1 MSDSAALSELLL
13 LLLLLR
19 KLTQLQQQKR
29 ARELSDKTYLINIH
43 FGELTK
49 AKCLT
54 CWRQQQTQRRLLL
67 RKQLRFGKTEKCDLK
82 LRQKRSVYK
91 TFVSLSF
98 SSELCPKSRRQRQ
111 IACARA
117 MVLIANRFRFESF
130 VFVFLFFFGWR
141 RQPQAASFSRP
152 QASRSLVQSASERLT
167 FEPETQLEAQKALWD
182 VSLARHS
189 YKTKHVSCS
198 R

>member
-1 MSDSAALSELLL
+1 M
-13 LLLLLR
+13 
-19 KLTQLQQQKR
+19 
-29 ARELSDKTYLINIH
+29 
-43 FGELTK
+43 
-49 AKCLT
+49 
-54 CWRQQQTQRRLLL
+54 

-152 QASRSLVQSASERLT
+152 QASRLYKVQASDLLSNRKRNWRRKKRYEMSRSQDT
-167 FEPETQLEAQKALWD
+167 A
-182 VSLARHS
+182 
-189 YKTKHVSCS
+189 TKRNMCHAADRIRAGCS
-198 R
+198 Q